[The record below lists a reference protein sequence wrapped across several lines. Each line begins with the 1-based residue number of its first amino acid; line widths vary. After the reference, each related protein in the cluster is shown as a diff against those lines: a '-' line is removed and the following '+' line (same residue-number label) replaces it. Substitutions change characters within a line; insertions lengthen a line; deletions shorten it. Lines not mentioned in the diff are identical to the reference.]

1 MRKGKVS
8 HWQIINKKLWKL
20 ILKNKNKMKNFRFPI
35 LENLKEKLQKMIS
48 KLMNVYKM
56 NLVLKIN
63 LSLIL
68 KK

>member
-35 LENLKEKLQKMIS
+35 LENLKEKL
-48 KLMNVYKM
+48 
-56 NLVLKIN
+56 
-63 LSLIL
+63 
-68 KK
+68 